1 MPGLVITVRSA
12 NQARAAGVPLCQN
25 DGMDE
30 FHQAVAEVVDGIE
43 AEMQRIEL
51 WDAER
56 PTLSRLGSPQPFC
69 FDTLRFHQWLQWLFL
84 PRMRRILAA
93 HGAGMPSESGIHV
106 YAEECLRDDPRDTD
120 ELLALIRRFDELIS
134 GADAGINTDIDSNT
148 GGARH

>member
-12 NQARAAGVPLCQN
+12 NQSRAAGIGLCQN
-25 DGMDE
+25 EAMDE

-56 PTLSRLGSPQPFC
+56 PALSRLGSAQPFC

-93 HGAGMPSESGIHV
+93 DGAGMPSESGIHA
-106 YAEECLRDDPRDTD
+106 YAEECLRDHPRDTE

-134 GADAGINTDIDSNT
+134 AGAAGT
-148 GGARH
+148 GSAAVAERH

>member
-12 NQARAAGVPLCQN
+12 NHARAAGIGLCQN
-25 DGMDE
+25 EGMDQ

-56 PTLSRLGSPQPFC
+56 PALSRLGSAQPFC

-93 HGAGMPSESGIHV
+93 DGAGMPSESGIHP

-134 GADAGINTDIDSNT
+134 AGEVGT
-148 GGARH
+148 GTATVAARH